1 MGNTLSPRY
10 AEFAA
15 EYKRL
20 EAAIAAE
27 EAKPTLDRDAA
38 VLRELN
44 LELLKLKIGSADYWC
59 HIAHNLADTHELVP
73 EICYCCEVHPSD
85 GCCRGVRRAH
95 NNSATWRR
103 SQEAFYRQLLAALE
117 EEKAAWQH
125 RRPVT
130 AAPLPALPEMPM
142 AEWVLP
148 EGIPCCPSCISFL
161 RKFNKEEPLLRH
173 RHEVYCSQGD
183 IGQATCPVQ

>member
-1 MGNTLSPRY
+1 MRAIRGWQGLRNGSGSLRSLAARSLTL
-10 AEFAA
+10 
-15 EYKRL
+15 
-20 EAAIAAE
+20 
-27 EAKPTLDRDAA
+27 TLQ
-38 VLRELN
+38 
-44 LELLKLKIGSADYWC
+44 YWC

-95 NNSATWRR
+95 NSSAAWRR
-103 SQEAFYRQLLAALE
+103 SQEAFYRQLLVALE

-148 EGIPCCPSCISFL
+148 RAFPAA
-161 RKFNKEEPLLRH
+161 PLAYRF
-173 RHEVYCSQGD
+173 
-183 IGQATCPVQ
+183 